1 MFHVEQVPAMNKIIA
16 VANQKGGV
24 GKTTTA
30 INLSACLAAKNRRTL
45 LIDLDPQG
53 MSTLGLGRAK
63 ERGKGIYQAMMNG
76 GDLMEWVTGTELDN
90 FYLCPCS
97 PELAGAEAE
106 LFAADRREKRLLE
119 ALEKARRLFNFMIID
134 CPPSLGFLTI
144 NALAAADSLIV
155 PVQTEFFCMEGIPDL
170 FQTLDTVRTY
180 FNPRLAVEG
189 VLLTMYDERTNL
201 SKQVAEEVRKSLK
214 GITFEAVIP
223 RNIRLA
229 EAPSFGKPIIL
240 YDIKSRGAEAYLK
253 LAEEILQK

>member
-1 MFHVEQVPAMNKIIA
+1 MFHVEHEQKMNKIIA

-30 INLSACLAAKNRRTL
+30 INLAACLAVKNRRTL
-45 LIDLDPQG
+45 LVDLDPQG
-53 MSTLGLGRAK
+53 MSTLGLGRTK
-63 ERGKGIYQAMMNG
+63 EPGKGIYQAMMNG
-76 GDLMEWVTGTELDN
+76 KELMDCVSGAELDN

-97 PELAGAEAE
+97 PELSGAEAE
-106 LFAADRREKRLLE
+106 LFTAERREKRL
-119 ALEKARRLFNFMIID
+119 ADVLEKSRRFFNFMIID

-144 NALAAADSLIV
+144 NALAAADSLII

-170 FQTLDTVRTY
+170 FQTLETVRTY

-189 VLLTMYDERTNL
+189 ILLTMYDERTNL
-201 SKQVAEEVRKSLK
+201 SKQVAEEVRKLLK
-214 GITFEAVIP
+214 GITFESVIP
-223 RNIRLA
+223 RSVRLA
-229 EAPSFGKPIIL
+229 EAPSFGKPIII